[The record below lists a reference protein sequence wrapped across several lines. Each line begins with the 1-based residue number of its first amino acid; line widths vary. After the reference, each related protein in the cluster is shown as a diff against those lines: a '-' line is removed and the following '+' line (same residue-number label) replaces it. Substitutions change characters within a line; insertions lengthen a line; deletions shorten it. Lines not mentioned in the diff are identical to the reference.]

1 MKSSQALVSE
11 HAIATR
17 DLCSRSMSLIPRKPI
32 FEVTVVSVYELSADY
47 IKEGILRR
55 NKLLL
60 EHIMH
65 ERL

>member
-1 MKSSQALVSE
+1 
-11 HAIATR
+11 
-17 DLCSRSMSLIPRKPI
+17 MSLIPRKSI
-32 FEVTVVSVYELSADY
+32 FEMTIVSVYELSADY